1 MTTVPITVVIP
12 VGPHPSNIRW
22 LRECLESLNNQT
34 RFPAEVLIIDD
45 GANIEGLNNVRI
57 WKAPWRLGVSHAF
70 NFGVALASNDL
81 VIMLGSDDWL
91 YGSALETAYNT
102 YSVYNDPLGYYAY
115 MVRYADGR
123 EQDVPCNAAMVHKHL
138 WRHTGGFPVEAA
150 IGACDTW
157 LISLLLLGDG
167 KWGNLYHIGTEPLYH
182 YRNHAETDTA
192 QRGEMYGVMIAARD
206 VWLRRKM
213 ETLR

>member
-1 MTTVPITVVIP
+1 MTTVPITVAIP

-45 GANIEGLNNVRI
+45 GANIDGLNNVRV
-57 WKAPWRLGVSHAF
+57 WRAPWRLGVAHAF

-81 VIMLGSDDWL
+81 VVMLGSDDYL

-102 YSVYNDPLGYYAY
+102 YAVYNDPLGYYAFL
-115 MVRYADGR
+115 VRYEDGR
-123 EQDVPCNAAMVHKHL
+123 EQNTPCNAAMVTKAL
-138 WRHTGGFPVEAA
+138 WNQTGGFPIEAA

-157 LISLLLLGDG
+157 LLSLMLIANG
-167 KWGNLYHIGTEPLYH
+167 KMGNVYPIGSEPLYH
-182 YRNHAETDTA
+182 YRNHPDTDTA
-192 QRGEMYGVMIAARD
+192 QRGEMYGVMETARD
-206 VWLRRKM
+206 VWLRRKL
-213 ETLR
+213 ETFR